1 MKRVLKAVLLSLL
14 VAGVVAASTIKVW
27 SSGDALTPGDLNA
40 NFAHIHNLMV
50 GGHGARLVDADVS
63 ASAAIAQSKIS
74 GLTTSL
80 ATVPKAWAAMIGTS
94 CGGAVCAETI
104 SAGSGVASISHTGT
118 GTWTVTWTTAR
129 SDALYAVM
137 VSPYNANTINCSPVT
152 ITTTTIDVNCKGTG
166 ATVAADAKWM
176 LFMLDNT

>member
-1 MKRVLKAVLLSLL
+1 MKLFKAVLLSLL
-14 VAGVVAASTIKVW
+14 VAGVVTASTIKVW
-27 SSGDALTPGDLNA
+27 TNGDALTPADLNA
-40 NFAHIHNLMV
+40 VFAHIHNNMV

-80 ATVPKAWAAMIGTS
+80 ASVPKAWAAMISAS

-104 SAGSGVASISHTGT
+104 TAGSGVASISHTGT
-118 GTWTVTWTTAR
+118 GTWTVTWTVAR
-129 SDALYAVM
+129 SDAFYAVM

-152 ITTTTIDVNCKGTG
+152 LTTTTVDVNCKGTG
-166 ATVAADAKWM
+166 ATVAADSKWM
-176 LFMLDNT
+176 LFMMDNT